1 MVEHLAKVA
10 AIHPPAARRASIK
23 MLVSWR
29 ASSNLIRRLSRRFE
43 VDRHAT
49 STCNDYIAQNQFIHF
64 RPEETI
70 QCFLRLAD
78 HGLVLI
84 KGSVE
89 YHRYARQI
97 AEAFDQLVISWIG

>member
-1 MVEHLAKVA
+1 MDR
-10 AIHPPAARRASIK
+10 IARRIK
-23 MLVSWR
+23 QSYCYSLMSTCR
-29 ASSNLIRRLSRRFE
+29 GSE

-64 RPEETI
+64 CPEKTI

-78 HGLVLI
+78 HRLVLI
-84 KGSVE
+84 KGRVE

-97 AEAFDQLVISWIG
+97 AEAFDQLVISWIGRTVVGQSHQHG